1 MTPSPSTGKTRTILG
16 VIALALTVAL
26 GAGGAYGAGLAT
38 AGLSAEVLA
47 DTVVSEPEVVAETTV
62 SREKPAVDL
71 AALRIP
77 TCSLSSLLE
86 SEALGEFSGVVID
99 PVTNDVL
106 FDRGM
111 DTLLAPASV
120 QKVLTGVAALNTLGP
135 DTTFQTTTL
144 STEDP
149 EVLVVKAGGDLTLSA
164 TPEGAAS
171 VYIGA
176 AKLADLAEQTI
187 AALEASL
194 PEGER
199 VTIRE
204 LVVDA
209 SLWDPEDNW
218 REAWAS
224 SARTNGYIS
233 RITPLQIDGD
243 RFNPSAVM
251 GQRSGDPMGRAA
263 SAFVTAL
270 RQAGN
275 SARFVSVSYE
285 PTPEGASPLASVS
298 SRPVSELVSY
308 MVKESDNTLAEMLG
322 RQISLAQG
330 LDGSGDSVGEGL
342 MTALASLGIPD
353 ESIVIDD
360 ASGLSGRN
368 QLTPD
373 FVATLLSEVL
383 RSEGDIGLLAGAL
396 PIAGVDGSLDDRF
409 TGDNAVAQ
417 GRVFAKTGSIQG
429 TRSLAGWVSAEDD
442 SDLVFAFF
450 ATGEVSDDARTAL
463 ETVVTGVFSCGANLA
478 DF

>member
-1 MTPSPSTGKTRTILG
+1 MAPSHSAGKTRTILG
-16 VIALALTVAL
+16 VIALGLTVAL
-26 GAGGAYGAGLAT
+26 GSGGAYGAGLAT

-47 DTVVSEPEVVAETTV
+47 DTVAPAPEVVVEAMA
-62 SREKPAVDL
+62 SREKPVVDL
-71 AALRIP
+71 AALHIP

-86 SEALGEFSGVVID
+86 SEALGEFSGAVID

-106 FDRGM
+106 FDRGV

-135 DTTFQTTTL
+135 DTTFQTTTF

-164 TPEGAAS
+164 TPEGTES

-176 AKLADLAEQTI
+176 PKLADLAEKTI
-187 AALEASL
+187 AALKASL
-194 PEGER
+194 PEDER

-209 SLWDPEDNW
+209 SLWDSEDNW

-224 SARTNGYIS
+224 SARTNGFIS
-233 RITPLQIDGD
+233 RVTPLQIDGD

-275 SARFVSVSYE
+275 SARFVSVSFE
-285 PTPEGASPLASVS
+285 PTPEGASQVASVS
-298 SRPVSELVSY
+298 SRPVSELVTY

-322 RQISLAQG
+322 RHISLAQG
-330 LDGSGDSVGEGL
+330 LDGSGNSVGEGL
-342 MTALASLGIPD
+342 MTSLASLGIPD
-353 ESIVIDD
+353 EGLVIDD
-360 ASGLSGRN
+360 ASGLSGANR
-368 QLTPD
+368 LTPD
-373 FVATLLSEVL
+373 FVASLLSQVL
-383 RSEGDIGLLAGAL
+383 RSEGDMGLLAGAL

-409 TGDNAVAQ
+409 TGENAVAQ

-450 ATGEVSDDARTAL
+450 ATGQVGDEARVAL

>member
-1 MTPSPSTGKTRTILG
+1 MARSPSTGKTRTIVG
-16 VIALALTVAL
+16 VIALGLTIAL

-38 AGLSAEVLA
+38 AGLSADVLTE
-47 DTVVSEPEVVAETTV
+47 TVAPEPAAVETTTP
-62 SREKPAVDL
+62 SREKAAVDL
-71 AALRIP
+71 APLRIP

-99 PVTNDVL
+99 SVTNDVL
-106 FDRGM
+106 FDRGV
-111 DTLLAPASV
+111 DTPLAPASV
-120 QKVLTGVAALNTLGP
+120 QKVLTGVAALSTLGP
-135 DTTFQTTTL
+135 DTTFQTATL

-149 EVLVVKAGGDLTLSA
+149 EVLVLKAGGDLTLSA
-164 TPEGAAS
+164 TPEGTES

-176 AKLADLAEQTI
+176 AKLADLAEKTI
-187 AALEASL
+187 AVLEASL
-194 PEGER
+194 PEDER

-204 LVVDA
+204 LVIDA

-263 SAFVTAL
+263 SAFVSAL

-275 SARFVSVSYE
+275 SARFVSVSYG
-285 PTPEGASPLASVS
+285 PTPEGATSVASVS
-298 SRPVSELVSY
+298 SRPVSELVTH

-322 RQISLAQG
+322 RHISLTQG
-330 LDGSGDSVGEGL
+330 FDGSGDSVGEGL
-342 MTALASLGIPD
+342 MASLASLGIPD
-353 ESIVIDD
+353 EGLVIDD
-360 ASGLSGRN
+360 ASGLSGANR
-368 QLTPD
+368 LTPD

-383 RSEGDIGLLAGAL
+383 RSEGDIGVLGEAL

-409 TGDNAVAQ
+409 TGENAVVQ
-417 GRVFAKTGSIQG
+417 GRVFAKTGSIRG

-450 ATGEVSDDARTAL
+450 ATGEVGDDARAAL
-463 ETVVTGVFSCGANLA
+463 EAVVTGVFSCGANLA

>member
-1 MTPSPSTGKTRTILG
+1 
-16 VIALALTVAL
+16 
-26 GAGGAYGAGLAT
+26 
-38 AGLSAEVLA
+38 
-47 DTVVSEPEVVAETTV
+47 
-62 SREKPAVDL
+62 
-71 AALRIP
+71 
-77 TCSLSSLLE
+77 
-86 SEALGEFSGVVID
+86 
-99 PVTNDVL
+99 
-106 FDRGM
+106 RGM

-135 DTTFQTTTL
+135 DTTFQTVTL

-164 TPEGAAS
+164 TPEGAES

-187 AALEASL
+187 AVLEASL
-194 PEGER
+194 PEDER

-224 SARTNGYIS
+224 SARTNGFIS

-243 RFNPSAVM
+243 RVNPSAVM
-251 GQRSGDPMGRAA
+251 AQRSGDPMGRAA

-275 SARFVSVSYE
+275 SARFVSVSFE
-285 PTPEGASPLASVS
+285 PIPEGATPVASVS
-298 SRPVSELVSY
+298 SRPVSDLVNY

-322 RQISLAQG
+322 RHISLAQG

-342 MTALASLGIPD
+342 MTSLASLGIAH
-353 ESIVIDD
+353 EGVVIDD
-360 ASGLSGRN
+360 ASGLSGANR
-368 QLTPD
+368 LTPD
-373 FVATLLSEVL
+373 FVASVLSEVV

-396 PIAGVDGSLDDRF
+396 PIAGVDGSLDNRF

-429 TRSLAGWVSAEDD
+429 TRSLAGWVRAEDD
-442 SDLVFAFF
+442 SALVFAFF

>member
-1 MTPSPSTGKTRTILG
+1 MAQSPFAGKNRTIVG
-16 VIALALTVAL
+16 AIALGLTVAL

-38 AGLSAEVLA
+38 AGLSAEALA
-47 DTVVSEPEVVAETTV
+47 DTVAPDPDLALESSV

-71 AALRIP
+71 ASLRIP
-77 TCSLSSLLE
+77 TCSVSSLLE
-86 SEALGEFSGVVID
+86 SPALGEFSGVVID
-99 PVTNDVL
+99 PVTNEVL

-111 DTLLAPASV
+111 GTLLAPASV
-120 QKVLTGVAALNTLGP
+120 QKVLTGVAALTTLGP
-135 DTTFQTTTL
+135 DTTFQSVTL
-144 STEDP
+144 ATDDP
-149 EVLVVKAGGDLTLSA
+149 EVLVLKAGGDPTLSG
-164 TPEGAAS
+164 TPVGAES

-176 AKLADLAEQTI
+176 PKLADLAEQTI

-199 VTIRE
+199 VTIRT

-209 SLWDPEDNW
+209 SLWDAEDNW

-224 SARTNGYIS
+224 SALGNGYIS

-243 RFNPSAVM
+243 RANPSSVT
-251 GQRSGDPMGRAA
+251 GQRSTDPMGRAA

-275 SARFVSVSYE
+275 SARFVSVSYDT
-285 PTPEGASPLASVS
+285 TPEGASPLASVS
-298 SRPVSELVSY
+298 SRPVSELVTY

-322 RQISLAQG
+322 RHISLAQG

-342 MTALASLGIPD
+342 MMSLGSLGIPD
-353 ESIVIDD
+353 EGIVIDD
-360 ASGLSGRN
+360 ASGLSGENR
-368 QLTPD
+368 LTPD

-383 RSEGDIGLLAGAL
+383 RSDGEMGSLAGAL

-409 TGDNAVAQ
+409 TGDNATAQ

-442 SDLVFAFF
+442 SELVFAFF
-450 ATGEVSDDARTAL
+450 ATGEVSDDARAAL